1 MDYNKALD
9 YVYSRRKFA
18 KSNSLERIKA
28 LLEVLG
34 NPQNKFKT
42 VHVVGTNGKGSVSTF
57 VYSALSQAGIK
68 TGLFTSPF
76 VTQFCERIQA
86 DGRYISTSDFAKI
99 IDLIK
104 EKSQQLE
111 QKGITPTFFE
121 TVFAA
126 AALYF
131 ANTECEYAVI
141 EAGIG
146 GRDDSTN
153 IIPAP
158 EVCVF
163 TSISLDHTDVL
174 GSTVK
179 EIATAK
185 SGVIKNGCTVVSF
198 PKENAGL
205 DFVPQSKEACDVI
218 ESVCKEKGCE
228 LVFPDMEKLNL
239 TCCDIHHSKFEYSG
253 KSYLINFCADHQIA
267 NAACAVCVLN
277 ALKNR
282 GAPVSDEDIAV
293 GLSKAFIPARMEVVS
308 EKPLIIL
315 DGGHN
320 EGCMK
325 ALSKMCG
332 KFLKDKKITALLG
345 FMKDKD
351 YKSAVKIIEPYC
363 ENIVFT
369 LCDTHRGESPEAL
382 AQCAERCSGIY
393 CESDI
398 QKAFE
403 KANLL
408 AGDGVLICAGSFYL
422 VSEIRKNLI
431 D

>member
-18 KSNSLERIKA
+18 KSNSLERIEA
-28 LLEVLG
+28 LLDALG
-34 NPQNKFKT
+34 NPQKKFKT

-57 VYSALSQAGIK
+57 VYYALKQVGVK

-76 VTQFCERIQA
+76 VTEFCERIQA
-86 DGRYISTSDFAKI
+86 DGKYISHSDFAKI
-99 IDLIK
+99 TTLIK
-104 EKSQQLE
+104 EKSDKLE

-131 ANTECEYAVI
+131 ANIGCEYAVI

-153 IIPAP
+153 ILPAP

-179 EIATAK
+179 EIAKAK
-185 SGVIKNGCTVVSF
+185 SGVIKKGSAVVSF

-205 DFVPQSKEACDVI
+205 DFIPQNEDACGVI
-218 ESVCKEKGCE
+218 ESVCKEKKCE
-228 LVFPDMEKLNL
+228 LIFPDMEKLRIIS
-239 TCCDIHHSKFEYSG
+239 CDIHCSKFEYLG

-267 NAACAVCVLN
+267 NAVCAVSVLN
-277 ALKNR
+277 ALKKR
-282 GAPVSDEDIAV
+282 GVPISDEDIAA
-293 GLSKAFIPARMEVVS
+293 GLSKAFIPARMETVS
-308 EKPLIIL
+308 ENPLIIL

-325 ALSKMCG
+325 ALGKMCD

-351 YKSAVKIIEPYC
+351 YKTAIKIIEPHC

-369 LCDTHRGESPEAL
+369 LCDSHRGESPEVL
-382 AQCAERCSGIY
+382 SKCAEECLGIY

-398 QKAFE
+398 KKAFQKA
-403 KANLL
+403 KKM
-408 AGDGVLICAGSFYL
+408 AGDGVLICAGSFYH
-422 VSEIRKNLI
+422 VSQIRKNLI
-431 D
+431 G